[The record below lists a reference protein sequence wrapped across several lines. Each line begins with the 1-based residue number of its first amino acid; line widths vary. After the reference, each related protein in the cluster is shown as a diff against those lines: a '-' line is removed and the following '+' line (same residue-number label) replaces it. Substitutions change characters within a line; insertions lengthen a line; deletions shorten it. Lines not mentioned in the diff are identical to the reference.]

1 MELRKRFR
9 ELVEAPEILV
19 LPGAYDSL
27 SAKLIEAAGF
37 SAGMMTGYGHSASK
51 LGQPDVGLLTFSEM
65 AEAARD
71 TINAVSIPFVI
82 DGDTGFGNN
91 VNVVRTVREYE
102 CAGAA
107 AIQLEDQTMPKKCGH
122 MLGRELI
129 DAREMAQKLRAAA
142 AARTDR
148 NFLIIARTDART
160 AYGLDEA
167 LRRAKLYEAAGA
179 DIIFVESL
187 ESAEEMERVNREISL
202 PTLANMVEGGRSPYL
217 TAGEL
222 QAAGYSAVY
231 FPVAP
236 LYAAAKGVYGLLRSI
251 RDSGSAKVF
260 SDAGAMLSFEEF
272 NAFIGLDGIR
282 RIESGDFGGLEEK
295 SNGHF

>member
-102 CAGAA
+102 RAGAA

-142 AARTDR
+142 AARK
-148 NFLIIARTDART
+148 ASSSGP
-160 AYGLDEA
+160 AYMRPA
-167 LRRAKLYEAAGA
+167 LA
-179 DIIFVESL
+179 SCT
-187 ESAEEMERVNREISL
+187 VNWNSGCHCT
-202 PTLANMVEGGRSPYL
+202 PT
-217 TAGEL
+217 T
-222 QAAGYSAVY
+222 
-231 FPVAP
+231 
-236 LYAAAKGVYGLLRSI
+236 KG
-251 RDSGSAKVF
+251 
-260 SDAGAMLSFEEF
+260 
-272 NAFIGLDGIR
+272 
-282 RIESGDFGGLEEK
+282 
-295 SNGHF
+295 

>member
-102 CAGAA
+102 RAGAA

-148 NFLIIARTDART
+148 DFLIIARTDART

-251 RDSGSAKVF
+251 RDSGSAKAF
-260 SDAGAMLSFEEF
+260 SDAGAMLSFEAF

>member
-102 CAGAA
+102 RAG
-107 AIQLEDQTMPKKCGH
+107 
-122 MLGRELI
+122 
-129 DAREMAQKLRAAA
+129 AA

-251 RDSGSAKVF
+251 RDSGSAKAF